1 MKRYYTQLLAASLL
15 LSVITSCKEQDLLR
29 PQVDTTLKAGDPA
42 LLDLR
47 TASMSKKELE
57 ERMLAIALKN
67 NNEFDWRFA
76 DDEMIYAGLKYGDKS
91 QILMIGYKL
100 PTIKGDYTWD
110 LNQSA
115 GKDWLAIR
123 EKLLSVAFE
132 EERKFDKKLQN
143 PNDILVYAS
152 KEMPNFDI
160 RVTEF
165 STIQKLRETGLI
177 RYMEPVYI
185 PSDAIRGSQNETKST
200 GYNPFGCSDDAPVH
214 NLQRDRDYSYY
225 SPLPTLPAAKVSWQL
240 SDHGLPAAWFFGATG
255 LARSGSNKRFTVAY
269 IDTGL
274 SSSQPM
280 LNADFDNG
288 GSPNR
293 FSASFS
299 TLPDGRG
306 GIVSPEDV
314 CGHGT
319 ATSAIGTAPFLEDKV
334 AGAAW
339 QANMVSVKAAH
350 DVVFTQPAEYRGVAD
365 AFSGLARTTVDVIS
379 MSMGTV
385 IMPAS
390 NGSSYS
396 LAVNAIRD
404 GVMLAKYNKKVIF
417 CAAGTIGGVVGS
429 TMEALPDYLQ
439 FLDVRHQV
447 VFPASMNDAV
457 YAVTGV
463 KRQLDF
469 NNNPKPFSQYGTI
482 TTCTSCF
489 YHSSVDFGVVN
500 QKNTGSARNMLTLKN
515 SAVTDPISFGGSSSA
530 TAMMAGMVT
539 AVWSKYPTLTDEQI
553 MTHVKN
559 FCSHSNNRHNKIGY
573 GMLNA
578 FEAIRYSQPRL

>member
-306 GIVSPEDV
+306 ES
-314 CGHGT
+314 
-319 ATSAIGTAPFLEDKV
+319 FRRK
-334 AGAAW
+334 
-339 QANMVSVKAAH
+339 M
-350 DVVFTQPAEYRGVAD
+350 F
-365 AFSGLARTTVDVIS
+365 
-379 MSMGTV
+379 
-385 IMPAS
+385 
-390 NGSSYS
+390 
-396 LAVNAIRD
+396 
-404 GVMLAKYNKKVIF
+404 
-417 CAAGTIGGVVGS
+417 AGTERPHRQS
-429 TMEALPDYLQ
+429 
-439 FLDVRHQV
+439 VRHR
-447 VFPASMNDAV
+447 FWK
-457 YAVTGV
+457 T
-463 KRQLDF
+463 K
-469 NNNPKPFSQYGTI
+469 
-482 TTCTSCF
+482 
-489 YHSSVDFGVVN
+489 
-500 QKNTGSARNMLTLKN
+500 
-515 SAVTDPISFGGSSSA
+515 
-530 TAMMAGMVT
+530 
-539 AVWSKYPTLTDEQI
+539 
-553 MTHVKN
+553 
-559 FCSHSNNRHNKIGY
+559 
-573 GMLNA
+573 
-578 FEAIRYSQPRL
+578 